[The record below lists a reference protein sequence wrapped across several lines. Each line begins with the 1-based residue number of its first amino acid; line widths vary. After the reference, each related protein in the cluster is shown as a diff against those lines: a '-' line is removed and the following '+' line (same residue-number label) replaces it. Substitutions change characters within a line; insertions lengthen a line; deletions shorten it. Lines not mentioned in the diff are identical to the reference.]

1 MLRYLN
7 NHIYWQGKRSLEKR
21 PTAPRKNT
29 LNIARKCFIQI
40 YGQLWNVWCLV
51 ICSFTLY
58 GSMVYGT
65 VLIFDVAKFIIRQE
79 NCKKGDNLI
88 TFMQR
93 TNYCPFTTFDV
104 RVLVFWT
111 WCTIWQLFNLNITND
126 AIIVYTHIWDPAIK
140 MNNP

>member
-21 PTAPRKNT
+21 PTPPRKT
-29 LNIARKCFIQI
+29 LQTLQESVSYKYN
-40 YGQLWNVWCLV
+40 QLWHVWCSH
-51 ICSFTLY
+51 IFY

-65 VLIFDVAKFIIRQE
+65 VLIFDVIKFIIRQE

-104 RVLVFWT
+104 RVLVFWS